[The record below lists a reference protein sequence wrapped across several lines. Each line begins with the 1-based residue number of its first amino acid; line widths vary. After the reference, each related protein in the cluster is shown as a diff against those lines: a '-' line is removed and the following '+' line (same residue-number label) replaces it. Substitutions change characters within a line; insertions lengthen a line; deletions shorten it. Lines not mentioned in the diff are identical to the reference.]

1 MTPIYVE
8 DPKRQLIDVLRA
20 EGKHFLSVAAALE
33 LAENPGDVLSALDFL
48 GETHRC
54 DKINAL
60 GGKLSVRA
68 IQTQEQEQRR
78 MQRSLERG
86 ESGGATSTVTAP
98 GLWRAPKSSR
108 GFGISSTNTESS
120 RWR

>member
-20 EGKHFLSVAAALE
+20 ESNHFLSVAAALE
-33 LAENPGDVLSALDFL
+33 QAESPGDVRSALDFL
-48 GETHRC
+48 AETHRC

-78 MQRSLERG
+78 MQGNLEGG
-86 ESGGATSTVTAP
+86 ESGGAASTVTAP
-98 GLWRAPKSSR
+98 GSWRRQSPAGAS
-108 GFGISSTNTESS
+108 GFIPPIRSQ
-120 RWR
+120 

>member
-20 EGKHFLSVAAALE
+20 EGNHFLSVAAALE
-33 LAENPGDVLSALDFL
+33 QAEGPRDVLSALEFL
-48 GETHRC
+48 GETDRC

-78 MQRSLERG
+78 MQGNLEGG
-86 ESGGATSTVTAP
+86 ESGGDASTVIAP
-98 GLWRAPKSSR
+98 GARRAPKSSR
-108 GFGISSTNTESS
+108 N
-120 RWR
+120 

>member
-20 EGKHFLSVAAALE
+20 EGNHFLSVAAALE
-33 LAENPGDVLSALDFL
+33 QAESPGDVCSALDFL
-48 GETHRC
+48 AETHRC

-78 MQRSLERG
+78 MRRNLEGG
-86 ESGGATSTVTAP
+86 ESGAAAPTVTAP
-98 GLWRAPKSSR
+98 GSRRAPKSSR
-108 GFGISSTNTESS
+108 GFGISSTNTESRRS
-120 RWR
+120 